1 MREGKFQMF
10 ENRLLKV
17 FKHKSKQA
25 KQSDISC
32 YRIYDHDLPE
42 FPFCIELYEDR
53 VYLAEY
59 LRRHGM
65 SEEEHD
71 TWLQRCRMIISNILS
86 VPVYKIFTRQRNRK
100 FGRQGQYQKLSQ
112 EKQFFTLDESGLK

>member
-1 MREGKFQMF
+1 MSEGKFQMF

-25 KQSDISC
+25 KQSNISC

-53 VYLAEY
+53 IYLAEY

-65 SEEEHD
+65 SEEEHQ
-71 TWLQRCRMIISNILS
+71 TWLQQCRIIISTILS
-86 VPVYKIFTRQRNRK
+86 VPVDKIFSRQRNRK
-100 FGRQGQYQKLSQ
+100 FGRQGQYQKLSE
-112 EKQFFTLDESGLK
+112 EKHFFTIEE